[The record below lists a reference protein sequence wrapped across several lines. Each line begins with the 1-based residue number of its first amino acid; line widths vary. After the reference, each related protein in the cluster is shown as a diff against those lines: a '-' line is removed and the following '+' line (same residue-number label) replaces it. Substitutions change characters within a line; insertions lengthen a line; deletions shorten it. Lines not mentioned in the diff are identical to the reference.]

1 MIVFDYYDDD
11 DDDCVFPSRWQH
23 SKVPG
28 CHNFEPDRSLA
39 KIFPLGNENTP
50 PWIIVWIKMMIYII
64 NDNVR
69 TLSKKH
75 PMSAKEAIIISGQWH
90 SFLPCMIECEK
101 VVLVRTDGPSLTGS
115 DDFHLSVSY
124 RLLQRSI
131 LELWCGV
138 PYHLLQGSNYIRKSL
153 PGDNSTKKL
162 FSSHLCFSR
171 VFCCSSVRC
180 RLSVQSVK
188 TYIWISFFYILYC
201 IDLYSGVSV
210 IVRRCCVARFPP
222 ASTQ

>member
-1 MIVFDYYDDD
+1 
-11 DDDCVFPSRWQH
+11 
-23 SKVPG
+23 
-28 CHNFEPDRSLA
+28 
-39 KIFPLGNENTP
+39 
-50 PWIIVWIKMMIYII
+50 MIYII

-69 TLSKKH
+69 TLSKKN

-188 TYIWISFFYILYC
+188 TYI
-201 IDLYSGVSV
+201 
-210 IVRRCCVARFPP
+210 
-222 ASTQ
+222 